1 MIGQRRWRIP
11 AALAVA
17 VPLILAGWTLTAVF
31 AAGSSTAL
39 PGDPTHGAS
48 VFSQNCTACH
58 GANLE
63 GGVGPRLNPLTQ
75 LPGVKN
81 PKDPN
86 YLITTVTNGRSGDPG
101 YSAAMPKFGGT
112 LSPQDI
118 KDVVSFILQQNESG
132 GAAALTPEDLARSTV
147 FWITVSVL
155 MMVFLTYLL
164 SRYNMRWIARR
175 AAERGETGRR
185 S

>member
-1 MIGQRRWRIP
+1 MLARRRWQLT
-11 AALAVA
+11 AALAIALPVLVGA
-17 VPLILAGWTLTAVF
+17 WTLTAVF

-39 PGDPTHGAS
+39 PGNPAAGAT

-75 LPGVKN
+75 LPHVTN

-86 YLITTVTNGRSGDPG
+86 YLIHTITTGRSGDPG
-101 YSAAMPKFGGT
+101 FSAAMPSFAGT
-112 LSPQDI
+112 LSAQNI
-118 KDVVSFILQQNESG
+118 KDVASFILQQNAA
-132 GAAALTPEDLARSTV
+132 GAAAGLTPEDLARSTV
-147 FWITVSVL
+147 FWITVAIAI
-155 MMVFLTYLL
+155 MVFLTYLL
-164 SRYNMRWIARR
+164 SRYNMRWIDRR
-175 AAERGETGRR
+175 AAARRDREGR